1 VSLLLITISAFI
13 AVYILGINRKLNLSL
28 DQIKKQKEIIEYQ
41 ATHDTLTGLPELRL
55 LHEQWDKAVSRANRE
70 NSKAAMLFID
80 LDGFKLVNDTYGHH
94 AGDYVLKA
102 VSSKLNKSIR
112 NVDTAARLGGDEFVV
127 ILDCIK
133 NVDDAPVVANKLIE
147 AISQPIS
154 YNNNII
160 HIGASIGVAIYPLH
174 SSKPED
180 IMKLADLTMYKAKK
194 SGKNNFKVF
203 SAL

>member
-1 VSLLLITISAFI
+1 
-13 AVYILGINRKLNLSL
+13 
-28 DQIKKQKEIIEYQ
+28 
-41 ATHDTLTGLPELRL
+41 
-55 LHEQWDKAVSRANRE
+55 
-70 NSKAAMLFID
+70 M
-80 LDGFKLVNDTYGHH
+80 
-94 AGDYVLKA
+94 
-102 VSSKLNKSIR
+102 
-112 NVDTAARLGGDEFVV
+112 
-127 ILDCIK
+127 
-133 NVDDAPVVANKLIE
+133 VANKLIE